1 MPAEKKP
8 RDTVAVPDLAQISK
22 GVFRSSDEAAATLS
36 HEERE
41 AFNEARQS
49 VVDARQRAEAVE
61 GLLRIH

>member
-1 MPAEKKP
+1 MPVEKEP
-8 RDTVAVPDLAQISK
+8 PEAPAAPDLAQISE

-36 HEERE
+36 REEQE

>member
-1 MPAEKKP
+1 MPVAKEP
-8 RDTVAVPDLAQISK
+8 EDTVAVPDLAQISE

-36 HEERE
+36 QEERD